1 MVRQAAAEPIAA
13 FFFCDCRVE
22 PSITLALDF
31 GPACSQC
38 VKYSV
43 RPPLNR
49 LPAAQLLQMLA
60 SREVT
65 CEMVTHSFVDA
76 IEQREG
82 DVHAF
87 AWFEAGRAMNIAR
100 GFDNG
105 KKVGPLRG
113 LPVAVKDVIDTEGI
127 ATEHGSPIY
136 AGRIPGAD
144 AACVALLRAAGGY
157 VYGKTVTAELANFVP
172 GPTRNP
178 FALEHTPGGSSSG
191 SAAAVAAH
199 MAPFAIGTQTAG
211 SVIRPAAFC
220 GVVGFVPTR
229 GTVPRAGVLRVSD
242 TLDVIGSFANSVEDV
257 ALLAAAVAS
266 RDDWA
271 ANAPT
276 SAPPV
281 IAWTD
286 TPWSDRLSPAMIDAL
301 KSVVRVCAEGASIS
315 EVSWPQKF
323 VALADAQ
330 RTVQVF
336 ETARALAGEYDY
348 HRSKLS
354 SLLATLIEEGRA
366 IDPAVYQGA
375 LSTGRDCAAAIDQLF
390 GSADVV
396 LAPSASGEAP
406 DGLGSTGDP
415 QFNRAWQLLGG
426 PQITVP
432 VPRALRASGADLP
445 LGVQVIGR
453 PHDDARALRAAHWI
467 EQHLNQASG

>member
-1 MVRQAAAEPIAA
+1 
-13 FFFCDCRVE
+13 
-22 PSITLALDF
+22 
-31 GPACSQC
+31 
-38 VKYSV
+38 
-43 RPPLNR
+43 
-49 LPAAQLLQMLA
+49 MLA

-87 AWFEAGRAMNIAR
+87 AWFEAERAMNMAR

-105 KKVGPLRG
+105 KKAGPLRG
-113 LPVAVKDVIDTEGI
+113 LPVAVKDIIDTEGI

-136 AGRIPGAD
+136 AGRIPNAD
-144 AACVALLRAAGGY
+144 AACVALLRAAGSY
-157 VYGKTVTAELANFVP
+157 VFGKTVTAELANFVP

-229 GTVPRAGVLRVSD
+229 GTVPRAGVLQVSD
-242 TLDVIGSFANSVEDV
+242 TLDVVGSFANHVEDV

-271 ANAPT
+271 ANAPI

-301 KSVVRVCAEGASIS
+301 KSVVRVCTDSGASIGQ
-315 EVSWPQKF
+315 VHWPQMF
-323 VALADAQ
+323 VALGDAQ

-354 SLLATLIEEGRA
+354 SLLVTLIEEGRA
-366 IDPAVYQGA
+366 IDPAVYQAA

-390 GSADVV
+390 GPADVI
-396 LAPSASGEAP
+396 LAPSAPGEAP

-426 PQITVP
+426 PQINVP
-432 VPRALRASGADLP
+432 VPRALRARGAVLP
-445 LGVQVIGR
+445 LGVQVVGR
-453 PHDDARALRAAHWI
+453 PGDDARALRAAQWI